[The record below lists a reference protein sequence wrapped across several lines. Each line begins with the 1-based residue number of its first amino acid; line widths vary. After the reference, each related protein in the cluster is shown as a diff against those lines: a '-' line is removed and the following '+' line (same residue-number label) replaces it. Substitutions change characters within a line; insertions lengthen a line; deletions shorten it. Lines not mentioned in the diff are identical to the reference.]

1 MINNFAIEIKNFI
14 YLQIFYNYLH
24 KGTFMKKLIK
34 KLMTYLHTYEDD
46 YTFTR
51 RMLTQKDV
59 K

>member
-1 MINNFAIEIKNFI
+1 
-14 YLQIFYNYLH
+14 
-24 KGTFMKKLIK
+24 MKKLIK

-51 RMLTQKDV
+51 RMLTQKDA